1 MTKNRNRKNASA
13 AVLLSAV
20 LALGMC
26 GSCVCGAENGDA
38 GAGEQRA
45 KAEAKVAASEE
56 ESETAKGME
65 TETEPELRKAFRTEL
80 GTMAFDTAAESE
92 SEPEKKPVVAIDPG
106 HQGSGADLSG
116 TEPVGPGAS
125 EMKAKTAT
133 GTEGRFSGIPEYE
146 LDLEISLL
154 LEEELKARG
163 YGVIMTRRDNDT
175 ALSNSERA
183 LMAYEEG
190 GDIFIRIHAN
200 GLDDSSVS
208 GALAMVPSPSNPYV
222 GDLAEDSYLLGECIL
237 DGYCSKAGFE
247 SLGVQYYDDMT
258 GINWSRL
265 PVMILEMGFMTNESD
280 DLRMADETVQPLM
293 AEGIADG
300 IDDYFEK
307 KGW

>member
-65 TETEPELRKAFRTEL
+65 TKKEPEQKKASRTEL
-80 GTMAFDTAAESE
+80 GTMAFDIAEESE